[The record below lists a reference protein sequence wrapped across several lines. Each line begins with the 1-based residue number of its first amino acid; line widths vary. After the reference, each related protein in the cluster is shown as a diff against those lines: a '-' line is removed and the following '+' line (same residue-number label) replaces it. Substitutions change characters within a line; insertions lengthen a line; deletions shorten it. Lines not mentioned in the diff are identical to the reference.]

1 VAEFFVFTQ
10 SFLLK
15 MKPENISMHP
25 FFTNLMANGCF
36 FSLHGNAEAYSG
48 ATTYIPTYGVTGFT
62 THVATKTTYTRFL
75 FLDAYG
81 LAIYVKE
88 SKMTQ
93 VSTANAISTDS
104 SNDLR
109 LIVPDMITAMKP
121 YLGINTGHKV
131 KVMIR
136 INDPTVELLR
146 SNQAPVAK

>member
-1 VAEFFVFTQ
+1 
-10 SFLLK
+10 
-15 MKPENISMHP
+15 
-25 FFTNLMANGCF
+25 
-36 FSLHGNAEAYSG
+36 
-48 ATTYIPTYGVTGFT
+48 
-62 THVATKTTYTRFL
+62 
-75 FLDAYG
+75 
-81 LAIYVKE
+81 
-88 SKMTQ
+88 MTQ